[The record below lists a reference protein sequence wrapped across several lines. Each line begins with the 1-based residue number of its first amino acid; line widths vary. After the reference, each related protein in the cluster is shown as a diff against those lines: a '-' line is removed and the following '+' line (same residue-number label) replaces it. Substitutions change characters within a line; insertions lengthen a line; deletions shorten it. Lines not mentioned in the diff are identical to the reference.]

1 MAASAR
7 KCWRIAE
14 NAWLCTVLPL
24 RTAQCQ
30 PKGANGHV
38 CPWGPRNVRGDAV
51 RPELVESASMG
62 NQVLRNASGMY
73 RKLQAPQNVDEC
85 S

>member
-1 MAASAR
+1 M
-7 KCWRIAE
+7 CWRIAE
-14 NAWLCTVLPL
+14 NARLCTVSPL

-38 CPWGPRNVRGDAV
+38 YQWDPRNARGDAV
-51 RPELVESASMG
+51 SPEEVESASMG

-85 S
+85 R

>member
-1 MAASAR
+1 M
-7 KCWRIAE
+7 CWRIAGS
-14 NAWLCTVLPL
+14 AWLCTVSPL
-24 RTAQCQ
+24 SAAQCH
-30 PKGANGHV
+30 PKGANGYV
-38 CPWGPRNVRGDAV
+38 CPWDPRNVRGDAV
-51 RPELVESASMG
+51 SPEQVESASMG